1 MDEQWRSAGCLGIR
15 SSCRVETRATGSRSA
30 AKAVARDQRLMQSAA
45 TRSTR
50 RARRRML
57 SPNIGTLHSRVRGTS
72 RWCRSNRAW
81 CDDSFAVPDLCIQR
95 DARFHGDLGR
105 GLPDVDRQL
114 HASLNNARMLD
125 GMNFLRHPV
134 IALVAFVLALTEIRE
149 ATIHVLSPRPANQQF
164 SMGWDGWGWGVE
176 GAARGG

>member
-30 AKAVARDQRLMQSAA
+30 AKAVARDQRLMQSVA

-50 RARRRML
+50 RARRLMF

-95 DARFHGDLGR
+95 DARVSWGFGATPQGLSITFGTYQPGRRAWRDAFLLGR
-105 GLPDVDRQL
+105 HSASCVPSTRQGWTIISFRFSRTFL
-114 HASLNNARMLD
+114 MPPEVAR
-125 GMNFLRHPV
+125 
-134 IALVAFVLALTEIRE
+134 
-149 ATIHVLSPRPANQQF
+149 
-164 SMGWDGWGWGVE
+164 
-176 GAARGG
+176 